1 MKTKEEVVMHDC
13 PAKFLSKTKL
23 YPIYS
28 NDNVYVLLTLVLY
41 WHWQT

>member
-23 YPIYS
+23 YPTAMIMC
-28 NDNVYVLLTLVLY
+28 VLLTLVLY
-41 WHWQT
+41 WNWQT

>member
-13 PAKFLSKTKL
+13 PAKFLSKNKTL
-23 YPIYS
+23 SYS

-41 WHWQT
+41 WNWQT